1 MIDRKKHCKTRAW
14 DRYRYKMGDRA
25 LQRIRKKILSGKYKE
40 ATFRS
45 VPKSDRYDN
54 RLYCI
59 VKYSNISFLCVFDKF
74 ENQIRT
80 FLKPPSGDFCTMHE
94 IFSDIR

>member
-1 MIDRKKHCKTRAW
+1 
-14 DRYRYKMGDRA
+14 MGDNA
-25 LQRIRKKILSGKYKE
+25 LKRIEQKILLGKYKE
-40 ATFRS
+40 ASFGN

-59 VKYSNISFLCVFDKF
+59 VKYSNVNFLCVFDKF

-94 IFSDIR
+94 TFGNIPSRR